1 MAESN
6 GKGSHNETSSDDD
19 DEYEDNSRGFNL
31 GFIFGNVDNSGDLD
45 ADYLDEDAKEHLSA
59 LADKLGSSLPDI
71 NVTFYTLFNI
81 LSSKV
86 YRRVNCESFMWFL
99 ILFFL
104 YWDANN
110 GVSKLNSYWQ
120 NQNVQQ
126 VIQLSKVMLS
136 ARVVYLMQFLL
147 FI

>member
-1 MAESN
+1 
-6 GKGSHNETSSDDD
+6 
-19 DEYEDNSRGFNL
+19 
-31 GFIFGNVDNSGDLD
+31 
-45 ADYLDEDAKEHLSA
+45 
-59 LADKLGSSLPDI
+59 
-71 NVTFYTLFNI
+71 
-81 LSSKV
+81 
-86 YRRVNCESFMWFL
+86 MWFL